1 MSLFDWSEYN
11 QTEKPALELLQ
22 ELGYKYKEGKEFSPQ
37 NNTTE
42 RSSLREAILSAMLT
56 KKIKEFNPW
65 INESSIKQVFRKLT
79 IPTTSSRI
87 DFNEQVWEYL
97 TKPSK
102 LVVEQDLHD
111 GKGRRN
117 HWVRLVDWD
126 NIENNEFLA
135 INQYKVNASRGNR
148 IPDIVVFINGLPLV
162 VIECKSPLLTNP
174 LQQGIRQVLEYQET
188 IPKLFYLNQIII
200 VTSSQSAVY
209 GVLGNSYES
218 FQIWKEPY
226 PITKDQ
232 LENII
237 KKAGRSTTEPT
248 PQDVLLYG
256 LLEKRNILDLIRNFI
271 IFETSRGKLLKKIA
285 RYQQFRATNKTLTRI
300 LEEKDYQLRGG
311 TIWHTQGSGKS
322 LTMLF
327 TSIKLRREKKFNNPL
342 LVFVCDRI
350 DLVNQLNSTFERCGF
365 SNPVEARSVD
375 HLQELVQIGQGVTI
389 FTTIQK
395 FRTKDADSQTGIS
408 RKGAEFPKLNDDQ
421 NIFVLVDEAH
431 RSQYKVFGMN
441 MRMGIPNACYL
452 AYTGTPLA
460 RNEKNEI
467 ISVGRGKT
475 VSKFGQLIDSYD
487 LRQSVE
493 DGSTVKILYENR
505 LPELRVEGESIDEI
519 FNRVFSDKEPEI
531 REKIKAKYAT
541 EDAILAAPERIKKV
555 VLDIIKHYEDHIEPN
570 GFKAQIVTSSR
581 KVAVMYKKY
590 LDGLNAPE
598 SVVIISANPRYDDEL
613 RQLGADFITEKLKR
627 QEVIDRFKDDNDPLK
642 FLIVCDMLITGFDA
656 PIEQVM
662 YLDKKLK
669 EHNLLQAIARV
680 NRIHENK
687 NYGLIVDYYGVS
699 NHLERALEIFDKPD
713 IDGFMKSIESE
724 LYPLEQYHKAVLSYF
739 DGIDINDLEACIL
752 ALESESIR
760 ADFHNDF
767 KKFGQSMDVVLP
779 DPRAQPYLTDL
790 KRFGMILRAAKNRF
804 REEILDL
811 AGCGTKVQKII
822 DEHIRSTSI
831 KILVEPVPI
840 LSEKFQEAL
849 DSLKSDKS
857 KASEMQHAVQHE
869 ISVKIEEDPVFYR
882 SLKERLEEIIDMYT
896 QNRIDLAEK
905 IKRLKALYNEIK
917 ERPNLAQKMGL
928 NSAELAFFNLLKID
942 ANKAGIEDEREIVKF
957 TYELLEAIEKF
968 INLIDWEHKSDN
980 LRKIRKASK
989 EVFRKKN
996 IDENRKNPLAHQ
1008 IEELAKVHFPSR

>member
-22 ELGYKYKEGKEFSPQ
+22 ELGYSYREGKEVSPQ
-37 NNTTE
+37 YNMTE
-42 RSSLREAILSAMLT
+42 RHSLREVILSTTLT
-56 KKIKEFNPW
+56 EKTKELNPW
-65 INESSIKQVFRKLT
+65 INESNIKHIFRKLT
-79 IPTTSSRI
+79 IPTTSSQI

-102 LVVEQDLHD
+102 LVVEQDLQD

-117 HWVRLVDWD
+117 HWVKLIDWD

-148 IPDIVVFINGLPLV
+148 IPDIVIFINGLPLV

-174 LQQGIRQVLEYQET
+174 LQQGIRQVIENQET

-200 VTSSQSAVY
+200 VISSQSARY
-209 GVLGNSYES
+209 GVLGNSYEN
-218 FQIWKEPY
+218 FQIWKDLY

-232 LENII
+232 LEKIVERT
-237 KKAGRSTTEPT
+237 GRSTPDPT
-248 PQDVLLYG
+248 PQDILIYG
-256 LLEKRNILDLIRNFI
+256 LLEKKNLLDIIRNFI
-271 IFETSRGKLLKKIA
+271 IFETSRGKLIKKIA
-285 RYQQFRATNKTLTRI
+285 RYQQFRATNKTLARI
-300 LEEKDYQLRGG
+300 LTERDPSLRGG

-327 TSIKLRREKKFNNPL
+327 TSIKLRRESKLNNPL

-365 SNPVEARSVD
+365 PNPVEARNVD
-375 HLQELVQIGQGVTI
+375 HLQELIQIGQGVTI

-408 RKGAEFPKLNDDQ
+408 RSGTEFSKLNDDQ
-421 NIFVLVDEAH
+421 NIFVVVDEAH

-441 MRMGIPNACYL
+441 MRMGMPNACYL

-460 RNEKNEI
+460 KNEYNET

-475 VSKFGQLIDSYD
+475 VKKFGEIIDKYD
-487 LRQSVE
+487 IRQSVE

-519 FNRVFSDKEPEI
+519 FNRVFADKTPEE
-531 REKIKAKYAT
+531 RERIKQKYAT

-555 VLDIIKHYEDHIEPN
+555 VLDILKHYESHIALN
-570 GFKAQIVTSSR
+570 GFKAQIVTASR
-581 KVAVMYKKY
+581 KLAVMYKKY
-590 LDGLNAPE
+590 LDDLNAPE
-598 SVVIISANPRYDDEL
+598 SVVIISANPRYDDGL
-613 RQLGADFITEKLKR
+613 RALGADFLTEKSR
-627 QEVIDRFKDDNDPLK
+627 QQEMIERFKDDNDPLK

-662 YLDKKLK
+662 YLDKRLT

-680 NRIHENK
+680 NRIHEDK

-713 IDGFMKSIESE
+713 IEGFMKSIESE
-724 LYPLEQYHKAVLSYF
+724 LYPLEQYHKAVHSYF
-739 DGIDINDLEACIL
+739 EGTDVNDLEACIL
-752 ALESESIR
+752 VLEPDNKR
-760 ADFHNDF
+760 ADFHSDF
-767 KKFGQSMDVVLP
+767 KKFAQSMDVILP

-790 KRFGMILRAAKNRF
+790 KRFGMILRAAKNRY
-804 REEILDL
+804 REEQLNL
-811 AGCGTKVQKII
+811 AGCGEKVQKII

-857 KASEMQHAVQHE
+857 KASEMQHAIQYE
-869 ISVKIEEDPVFYR
+869 ISVKIDEDPVFYR
-882 SLKERLEEIIDMYT
+882 SLKEMLEEIIKMHI

-905 IKRLKALYNEIK
+905 IKRLKALYKEIK
-917 ERPNLAQKMGL
+917 ERPNIAEKMGL
-928 NSAELAFFNLLKID
+928 NSAELAFFNLLKGD
-942 ANKAGIEDEREIVKF
+942 SKKAGIEDEREIVKL
-957 TYELLEAIEKF
+957 TYELLEAIEPYVT
-968 INLIDWEHKSDN
+968 LIDWQYKSDI
-980 LRKIRKASK
+980 LRQIRKASK
-989 EVFRKKN
+989 LVFHQKEIDKK
-996 IDENRKNPLAHQ
+996 RQNPLAHQ
-1008 IEELAKVHFPSR
+1008 IEELAKVHFLSR

>member
-117 HWVRLVDWD
+117 HWVKLIDWD
-126 NIENNEFLA
+126 NVENNEFLA
-135 INQYKVNASRGNR
+135 INQFKVNASRGNR
-148 IPDIVVFINGLPLV
+148 IPDIVAFINGLPLV
-162 VIECKSPLLTNP
+162 VIECKMPSLSIPME
-174 LQQGIRQVLEYQET
+174 QGIRQVIEYQNT

-200 VTSSQSAVY
+200 VINSERAVY
-209 GVLGNSYES
+209 GVIGNSYDN
-218 FQIWKEPY
+218 FQIWKDPY

-232 LENII
+232 LEKIVERT
-237 KKAGRSTTEPT
+237 GRSTPEPT
-248 PQDVLLYG
+248 PQDILLYG
-256 LLEKRNILDLIRNFI
+256 LLEKRNLLDIIRNFI
-271 IFETSRGKLLKKIA
+271 IFETSRGKLNKKVA
-285 RYQQFRATNKTLTRI
+285 RYQQFRATNKTLNRI
-300 LEEKDYQLRGG
+300 LTEKDKKLRGG

-327 TSIKLRREKKFNNPL
+327 TSIKLRREMKLNNPL

-375 HLQELVQIGQGVTI
+375 HLQELIQIGQGVTI

-395 FRTKDADSQTGIS
+395 FRTKDADSKTGIS

-460 RNEKNEI
+460 RNEKNET

-475 VSKFGQLIDSYD
+475 VSKFGKLIDSYD

-519 FNRVFSDKEPEI
+519 FNRVFADKEPEI

-541 EDAILAAPERIKKV
+541 EKAILAAPERIKKV

-581 KVAVMYKKY
+581 KVAVMYK
-590 LDGLNAPE
+590 
-598 SVVIISANPRYDDEL
+598 
-613 RQLGADFITEKLKR
+613 
-627 QEVIDRFKDDNDPLK
+627 
-642 FLIVCDMLITGFDA
+642 
-656 PIEQVM
+656 
-662 YLDKKLK
+662 
-669 EHNLLQAIARV
+669 
-680 NRIHENK
+680 
-687 NYGLIVDYYGVS
+687 
-699 NHLERALEIFDKPD
+699 
-713 IDGFMKSIESE
+713 
-724 LYPLEQYHKAVLSYF
+724 
-739 DGIDINDLEACIL
+739 
-752 ALESESIR
+752 
-760 ADFHNDF
+760 
-767 KKFGQSMDVVLP
+767 
-779 DPRAQPYLTDL
+779 
-790 KRFGMILRAAKNRF
+790 
-804 REEILDL
+804 
-811 AGCGTKVQKII
+811 
-822 DEHIRSTSI
+822 
-831 KILVEPVPI
+831 
-840 LSEKFQEAL
+840 
-849 DSLKSDKS
+849 
-857 KASEMQHAVQHE
+857 
-869 ISVKIEEDPVFYR
+869 
-882 SLKERLEEIIDMYT
+882 
-896 QNRIDLAEK
+896 
-905 IKRLKALYNEIK
+905 
-917 ERPNLAQKMGL
+917 
-928 NSAELAFFNLLKID
+928 
-942 ANKAGIEDEREIVKF
+942 
-957 TYELLEAIEKF
+957 
-968 INLIDWEHKSDN
+968 
-980 LRKIRKASK
+980 
-989 EVFRKKN
+989 
-996 IDENRKNPLAHQ
+996 
-1008 IEELAKVHFPSR
+1008 

>member
-1 MSLFDWSEYN
+1 MSLLDWNEYTE
-11 QTEKPALELLQ
+11 TEKPALEVLQ
-22 ELGYKYKEGKEFSPQ
+22 EIGYKYKEGKDLSPQ
-37 NNTTE
+37 IDPTE
-42 RSSLREAILSAMLT
+42 RSSLREVILSKRLIN
-56 KKIKEFNPW
+56 KIRELNPW
-65 INESSIKQVFRKLT
+65 INESNIKQIFRKLT
-79 IPTTSSRI
+79 IPTISSQI

-102 LVVEQDLHD
+102 LVVEQDLQD

-117 HWVRLVDWD
+117 HWIKLIDWD
-126 NIENNEFLA
+126 NIENNEFLTV
-135 INQYKVNASRGNR
+135 NQYKVNASRGNR
-148 IPDIVVFINGLPLV
+148 IPDIVIFINGLPLV

-174 LQQGIRQVLEYQET
+174 LQQGIRQVIEYQET

-200 VTSSQSAVY
+200 VTSSQSARY
-209 GVLGNSYES
+209 GVLGNSYEN
-218 FQIWKEPY
+218 FQIWKDPY

-232 LENII
+232 LEKIVERT
-237 KKAGRSTTEPT
+237 GRSTPEPT
-248 PQDVLLYG
+248 PQDILLYG
-256 LLEKRNILDLIRNFI
+256 LLEKRNLLDLIRNFI
-271 IFETSRGKLLKKIA
+271 IFETSRGRLYKKIA

-300 LEEKDYQLRGG
+300 LTEKDHQLRGG

-327 TSIKLRREKKFNNPL
+327 TSIKLRRETELNNPL

-365 SNPVEARSVD
+365 PNPVEARSVD

-395 FRTKDADSQTGIS
+395 FRTTDADSQTGIS
-408 RKGAEFPKLNDDQ
+408 RSGIEFPKLNDDQ
-421 NIFVLVDEAH
+421 EIFVLVDEAH

-441 MRMGIPNACYL
+441 MRMGMPNACYL

-460 RNEKNEI
+460 RNEKNET

-519 FNRVFSDKEPEI
+519 FNRVFADKSSEE
-531 REKIKAKYAT
+531 RERIKQKYAT

-555 VLDIIKHYEDHIEPN
+555 VLDILKHYEDHIEPN
-570 GFKAQIVTSSR
+570 GFKAQIVTASR
-581 KVAVMYKKY
+581 KLAVMYKKY
-590 LDGLNAPE
+590 LGDLNAPE

-613 RQLGADFITEKLKR
+613 RALGANFITEKLK
-627 QEVIDRFKDDNDPLK
+627 QQQMIDRFKYKNDPLK

-662 YLDKKLK
+662 YLDKRLT

-680 NRIHENK
+680 NRIHEDK

-713 IDGFMKSIESE
+713 IEGFMKSIESE

-739 DGIDINDLEACIL
+739 EGIDVNDLEACIL
-752 ALESESIR
+752 ALESESVR
-760 ADFHNDF
+760 ADFHSDF
-767 KKFGQSMDVVLP
+767 KKFSQSMDIVLP

-790 KRFGMILRAAKNRF
+790 KRFGMILKAAKNRY
-804 REEILDL
+804 REEQLNL
-811 AGCGTKVQKII
+811 AGCGEKVQKII
-822 DEHIRSTSI
+822 DEHIRSTGI

-849 DSLKSDKS
+849 DSLKSEKS
-857 KASEMQHAVQHE
+857 IASEMQHAIQHE
-869 ISVKIEEDPVFYR
+869 INVKIEEDPVFYR
-882 SLKERLEEIIDMYT
+882 SLKERLEEIIEMYNE
-896 QNRIDLAEK
+896 NRINLAEK
-905 IKRLKALYNEIK
+905 IKRLRALYNEIK
-917 ERPNLAQKMGL
+917 ERPNLAEKMGL
-928 NSAELAFFNLLKID
+928 NSAELAIFNLLKEDSI
-942 ANKAGIEDEREIVKF
+942 KAGIEDEREMVKF
-957 TYELLEAIEKF
+957 TYEVLEAIEPYVT
-968 INLIDWEHKSDN
+968 LIDWQNKSDI
-980 LRKIRKASK
+980 LRQIRKASK
-989 EVFRKKN
+989 LVFHQKN
-996 IDENRKNPLAHQ
+996 IDKKRQNPLAHQ